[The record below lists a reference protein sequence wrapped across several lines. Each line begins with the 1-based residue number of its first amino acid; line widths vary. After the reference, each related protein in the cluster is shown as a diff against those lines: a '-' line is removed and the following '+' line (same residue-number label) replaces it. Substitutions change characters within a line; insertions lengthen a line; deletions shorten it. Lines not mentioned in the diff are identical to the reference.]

1 VSPSTIP
8 ITLPSMISL
17 LAVASG
23 GLVDLLTEY
32 FIEFPLETVDQI
44 TDLYQSEGTFIVFL
58 S

>member
-32 FIEFPLETVDQI
+32 FIEFPFETVDQI